1 MDEFRGLWWLNPK
14 RFKVGQKHAN
24 RMGSG
29 RIEAEGGGGDS
40 KGQFAGMR
48 TQLLHPARAPA
59 AYSPRHQ
66 STMEVA
72 WDAELPKDCRH
83 PKP

>member
-1 MDEFRGLWWLNPK
+1 MLLAWGWEELKLG
-14 RFKVGQKHAN
+14 A
-24 RMGSG
+24 
-29 RIEAEGGGGDS
+29 DS
-40 KGQFAGMR
+40 KGQLAGMR
-48 TQLLHPARAPA
+48 TQLLHPACAPA

>member
-1 MDEFRGLWWLNPK
+1 MLIAWGWEELKLG
-14 RFKVGQKHAN
+14 A
-24 RMGSG
+24 
-29 RIEAEGGGGDS
+29 DS
-40 KGQFAGMR
+40 KGQFARTR

-83 PKP
+83 PKFHQAAWPVTPPSTLQTDR